1 MSSLKNKLVTERSNL
16 RNLKFGSDRPGGG
29 SSKQPFVKQ
38 PLPGVLEDNPNVGL
52 LGGAGDFI
60 GLRQGTFLRTADDVD
75 RLGTFLLGTT
85 QGAAFITKQN
95 LLSLT
100 NVKSVGQSIINQ
112 GAYVPTSTLAQ
123 VGVAGIGGHLLKQG
137 LNPFKNTQEGG
148 ESSDPS
154 VFQKISDFV
163 LGGVTGPLE
172 LPLYQ
177 SHLEEIKNPD
187 TNRLVTLKNTKLSNT
202 EPESFNLPDISGILQ
217 DVLGGGSFSL
227 DILKPNN
234 ENELFSYSGGP
245 NSILGVGKTILR
257 RYSNSEEGL
266 NTYTPG
272 SFKLKGSPAVKKV
285 DTEDLTNIFGDDINI
300 PISRGNLGSGFD
312 VPETIIP
319 GKPAEPGQYV
329 PSKYD
334 ITKDHKSLDTK
345 ALGVTPKYASQNPES
360 EAELTEG
367 FSQDSVK
374 TASPTETPNTLSRS
388 QLKSQTSSEFNPQIK
403 KDFRK
408 DVANDNE
415 GSIISKSLPYTDP
428 KPGEK
433 IGRFTTNQ
441 RIEGRVNLGNPGG
454 KGNRSSY
461 VKGKRDQSGK
471 EIIADKINAL
481 QIYQSSNVIQNN
493 TKNDLCDF
501 RISVIDPNNIIR
513 NQDTND
519 DDVINELDEGVF
531 AQTFLHFRAFINSFT
546 DNMNAEWQGE
556 RYMGRGENFYRYG
569 GFDRTIDMSFTAAA
583 QSKGEMMPMYNKL
596 NYLQSVMAPNYT
608 PAGYYFGNI
617 IKLHV
622 GAYLYDVPG
631 VLTNLTYTIPQEA
644 PWEIAV
650 GDEDERAQNKGN
662 IQVLPH
668 IIDVNLSFK
677 PIHQFAPKLQSN
689 TFVGPDTA
697 KRVGSFGKERFISL
711 SRGFNEGYDSVDGVD
726 PNSGF
731 EIAKKEAKVSNV
743 KEPTRVGPVS
753 TVNDI
758 SNLSNRLSRSERES
772 AALDRL
778 MGTG

>member
-1 MSSLKNKLVTERSNL
+1 MSSLKNRLVTANSSL

-29 SSKQPFVKQ
+29 SSKQPFVKE
-38 PLPGVLEDNPNVGL
+38 PLPGVLEDNPNLGL

-112 GAYVPTSTLAQ
+112 GVYSPTSTLAQ

-137 LNPFKNTQEGG
+137 LNPFKDTQSGG

-172 LPLYQ
+172 LPLYK

-187 TNRLVTLKNTKLSNT
+187 TNRLVNLKNNKLSNT
-202 EPESFNLPDISGILQ
+202 EPESLNVNDLSDTISNLISGRNLLSSVIN
-217 DVLGGGSFSL
+217 L
-227 DILKPNN
+227 DLKPNDDI
-234 ENELFSYSGGP
+234 ELFSYSGGP
-245 NSILGVGKTILR
+245 NSILGVGKTTIR

-266 NTYTPG
+266 NTFTPG
-272 SFKLKGSPAVKKV
+272 TF
-285 DTEDLTNIFGDDINI
+285 T
-300 PISRGNLGSGFD
+300 LGIDSKY
-312 VPETIIP
+312 T
-319 GKPAEPGQYV
+319 

-334 ITKDHKSLDTK
+334 ITKDNKSLDTK
-345 ALGVTPKYASQNPES
+345 ALGVTPKYSSQNPET
-360 EAELTEG
+360 EKELTSG

-374 TASPTETPNTLSRS
+374 TASSTETPNTLSKS
-388 QLKSQTSSEFNPQIK
+388 QLKSQTSSEFNPKIK

-408 DVANDNE
+408 DVANDKDE
-415 GSIISKSLPYTDP
+415 SIISKSLDYTNP
-428 KPGEK
+428 NK
-433 IGRFTTNQ
+433 

-481 QIYQSSNVIQNN
+481 QLYKSTGVIQNN
-493 TKNDLCDF
+493 SKNDLCDF
-501 RISVIDPNNIIR
+501 RISVIDPNEAEAGEQFSQI
-513 NQDTND
+513 
-519 DDVINELDEGVF
+519 
-531 AQTFLHFRAFINSFT
+531 FLHFRAFINSFT

-556 RYMGRGENFYRYG
+556 KYMGRGENFYRYG
-569 GFDRTIDMSFTAAA
+569 GFDRNIDMSFTAAA

-596 NYLQSVMAPNYT
+596 NYLQSVMTPNYT
-608 PAGYYFGNI
+608 PAGYYFGNL

-631 VLTNLTYTIPQEA
+631 VLTSLTYTIPQEA
-644 PWEIAV
+644 PWEIAI
-650 GDEDERAQNKGN
+650 GNEDEKLKTK
-662 IQVLPH
+662 V
-668 IIDVNLSFK
+668 VFK
-677 PIHQFAPKLQSN
+677 YYL
-689 TFVGPDTA
+689 T
-697 KRVGSFGKERFISL
+697 
-711 SRGFNEGYDSVDGVD
+711 
-726 PNSGF
+726 
-731 EIAKKEAKVSNV
+731 
-743 KEPTRVGPVS
+743 
-753 TVNDI
+753 
-758 SNLSNRLSRSERES
+758 
-772 AALDRL
+772 
-778 MGTG
+778 

>member
-1 MSSLKNKLVTERSNL
+1 MSKKVSELEFRLITNNSNL
-16 RNLKFGSDRPGGG
+16 RKLKFGSDRPGGG
-29 SSKQPFVKQ
+29 SSKQPFVKE
-38 PLPGVLEDNPNVGL
+38 PLPGVLEDNPNAGL

-100 NVKSVGQSIINQ
+100 NVKGVGQSIINQ
-112 GAYVPTSTLAQ
+112 GVYSPTSTLAQ

-137 LNPFKNTQEGG
+137 LNPFKDTQSGG
-148 ESSDPS
+148 ESSDPNL
-154 VFQKISDFV
+154 FQKISDFV

-187 TNRLVTLKNTKLSNT
+187 TNRLVTLKSTKLSNT
-202 EPESFNLPDISGILQ
+202 EPESFNLPDLSGILQ

-285 DTEDLTNIFGDDINI
+285 DTEDLTKIFGDDINI
-300 PISRGNLGSGFD
+300 PDSLGNLGSGFD

-334 ITKDHKSLDTK
+334 ITKDNKSLDTK

-374 TASPTETPNTLSRS
+374 TVSPTETPTTLSKS
-388 QLKSQTSSEFNPQIK
+388 QLKKQTSSEFNPQIK

-408 DVANDNE
+408 DLTDKDTNFIA
-415 GSIISKSLPYTDP
+415 KSLDYTNP
-428 KPGEK
+428 NK
-433 IGRFTTNQ
+433 

-481 QIYQSSNVIQNN
+481 QLYKSTGVIQNN
-493 TKNDLCDF
+493 SKNDLCDF
-501 RISVIDPNNIIR
+501 RISIIDPNEAEAVEQFSQI
-513 NQDTND
+513 
-519 DDVINELDEGVF
+519 
-531 AQTFLHFRAFINSFT
+531 FLHFRAFIDSFS
-546 DNMNAEWQGE
+546 DNMTSEWQGE
-556 RYMGRGENFYRYG
+556 KYMGRGENFYRYG
-569 GFDRTIDMSFTAAA
+569 GFDRSIEMAFTAAA

-608 PAGYYFGNI
+608 PAGYYFGNL

-644 PWEIAV
+644 PWEIAI
-650 GDEDERAQNKGN
+650 GDDIEGAQDKGS

-668 IIDVNLSFK
+668 IIDVSLTFK
-677 PIHQFAPKLQSN
+677 PFHEFAPKLQTN
-689 TFVGPDTA
+689 EYEKDKGIA
-697 KRVGSFGKERFISL
+697 KVTSFGQERFISL
-711 SRGFNEGYDSVDGVD
+711 SRGRNNGYQSVDGID

-731 EIAKKEAKVSNV
+731 EIAKKEVKVTNNE
-743 KEPTRVGPVS
+743 EPN
-753 TVNDI
+753 TV
-758 SNLSNRLSRSERES
+758 ES
-772 AALDRL
+772 V
-778 MGTG
+778 

>member
-1 MSSLKNKLVTERSNL
+1 MSSLKNRLVTFNSDL
-16 RNLKFGSDRPGGG
+16 RKLKFGSDRPGGG

-38 PLPGVLEDNPNVGL
+38 PLPGVLEDNPNAGL

-100 NVKSVGQSIINQ
+100 NVKGVGKSIINQ

-137 LNPFKNTQEGG
+137 LNPFKDTQEGG
-148 ESSDPS
+148 ESSDPNL
-154 VFQKISDFV
+154 FKKISDFV
-163 LGGVTGPLE
+163 LGGITGPLE

-187 TNRLVTLKNTKLSNT
+187 TNRLVTLKNNKLSNT
-202 EPESFNLPDISGILQ
+202 EPESLNANNLSDTISNLISGRNLLSSVIN
-217 DVLGGGSFSL
+217 L
-227 DILKPNN
+227 DLKPNDDI
-234 ENELFSYSGGP
+234 ELFSYSGGP
-245 NSILGVGKTILR
+245 NSILGVGKTTIR

-266 NTYTPG
+266 NTFTPG
-272 SFKLKGSPAVKKV
+272 TFTLG
-285 DTEDLTNIFGDDINI
+285 TN
-300 PISRGNLGSGFD
+300 SEYVSG
-312 VPETIIP
+312 
-319 GKPAEPGQYV
+319 
-329 PSKYD
+329 KYD
-334 ITKDHKSLDTK
+334 ITKDNSSLDTK
-345 ALGVTPKYASQNPES
+345 ALGVTPKYASENPET
-360 EAELTEG
+360 EKELTDG

-374 TASPTETPNTLSRS
+374 KESPTETPTTLSKN

-408 DVANDNE
+408 DLNDKDTNFIAN
-415 GSIISKSLPYTDP
+415 SLDYTNP
-428 KPGEK
+428 NK
-433 IGRFTTNQ
+433 

-481 QIYQSSNVIQNN
+481 QLYKSTGVIQNN
-493 TKNDLCDF
+493 SKNDLCDF
-501 RISVIDPNNIIR
+501 RISIIDPNEAEAGEQFSQI
-513 NQDTND
+513 
-519 DDVINELDEGVF
+519 
-531 AQTFLHFRAFINSFT
+531 FLHFRAFIDSFS
-546 DNMNAEWQGE
+546 DNMTSEWQGE
-556 RYMGRGENFYRYG
+556 KYMGRGENFYRYG
-569 GFDRTIDMSFTAAA
+569 GFDRSIEMAFTAAA

-644 PWEIAV
+644 PWEIAI
-650 GDEDERAQNKGN
+650 GDDTEGVQQRGDT
-662 IQVLPH
+662 QVLPH
-668 IIDVNLSFK
+668 IINVSLSFN

-689 TFVGPDTA
+689 TFAGPNTA
-697 KRVGSFGKERFISL
+697 QTVGSFGKERFISL
-711 SRGFNEGYDSVDGVD
+711 SRGNNSGYDRVDGVD
-726 PNSGF
+726 ANSG
-731 EIAKKEAKVSNV
+731 EAIVKKEVKV
-743 KEPTRVGPVS
+743 ET
-753 TVNDI
+753 
-758 SNLSNRLSRSERES
+758 
-772 AALDRL
+772 
-778 MGTG
+778 

>member
-1 MSSLKNKLVTERSNL
+1 MSSLKNRLVTANSSL
-16 RNLKFGSDRPGGG
+16 RELKFGSDRPGGG
-29 SSKQPFVKQ
+29 SSKQPFVKE
-38 PLPGVLEDNPNVGL
+38 PLPGVLEDNPNLGL

-60 GLRQGTFLRTADDVD
+60 GLRQGTFLRTADDVG

-112 GAYVPTSTLAQ
+112 GVYSPTSTLAQ

-137 LNPFKNTQEGG
+137 LNPFKDTQSGG

-187 TNRLVTLKNTKLSNT
+187 TNRLVTLKSTKLSNT
-202 EPESFNLPDISGILQ
+202 EPESFNLPDLSGILQ

-227 DILKPNN
+227 DILKPNDD
-234 ENELFSYSGGP
+234 NELFSYSGGP

-266 NTYTPG
+266 NSYTPG
-272 SFKLKGSPAVKKV
+272 SFKLKGTKEQKRI
-285 DTEDLTNIFGDDINI
+285 DTEDLQNLLGDSINI
-300 PISRGNLGSGFD
+300 PTSRGNLGSGFD
-312 VPETIIP
+312 VPEVIIP

-334 ITKDHKSLDTK
+334 ITKDNKSLDTK

-374 TASPTETPNTLSRS
+374 FDSPTETPNTLNKS

-408 DVANDNE
+408 DVANDKDE
-415 GSIISKSLPYTDP
+415 SIISKSLPYADP

-481 QIYQSSNVIQNN
+481 QLYKSTGVIQNN
-493 TKNDLCDF
+493 SKNDLCDF
-501 RISVIDPNNIIR
+501 RISVIDPNEAEAVEQFSQI
-513 NQDTND
+513 
-519 DDVINELDEGVF
+519 
-531 AQTFLHFRAFINSFT
+531 FLHFRAFINSFT

-596 NYLQSVMAPNYT
+596 NYLQSVMTPNYT
-608 PAGYYFGNI
+608 PAGYYFGNL

-631 VLTNLTYTIPQEA
+631 VLTSLTYTIPQEA

-711 SRGFNEGYDSVDGVD
+711 SRGNNSGYDNVNGID
-726 PNSGF
+726 PNSR
-731 EIAKKEAKVSNV
+731 EAIVKKEAKV
-743 KEPTRVGPVS
+743 E
-753 TVNDI
+753 
-758 SNLSNRLSRSERES
+758 
-772 AALDRL
+772 A
-778 MGTG
+778 

>member
-1 MSSLKNKLVTERSNL
+1 MSSLKNQLVTNNSDL
-16 RNLKFGSDRPGGG
+16 RELKFGSDRPGGG

-38 PLPGVLEDNPNVGL
+38 PLPGVLEDNPNLGL

-100 NVKSVGQSIINQ
+100 NVKGVGKSIINQ

-137 LNPFKNTQEGG
+137 LNPFKDTQEGG
-148 ESSDPS
+148 ESSDPNL
-154 VFQKISDFV
+154 FKKISDFV
-163 LGGVTGPLE
+163 LGGITGPLE

-187 TNRLVTLKNTKLSNT
+187 TNRLVTLKNNKLNNT
-202 EPESFNLPDISGILQ
+202 EPESFNLPDISGILK

-245 NSILGVGKTILR
+245 NSVLGVGKTILR

-285 DTEDLTNIFGDDINI
+285 DTEDLTNIFGSNINI
-300 PISRGNLGSGFD
+300 PDSFGNLGSGFD
-312 VPETIIP
+312 VPEVVIP

-334 ITKDHKSLDTK
+334 ITKDNKSLDTK
-345 ALGVTPKYASQNPES
+345 ALGVTPKYASENPES
-360 EAELTEG
+360 EKELTDG

-374 TASPTETPNTLSRS
+374 KESPTETPTTLSKN

-408 DVANDNE
+408 DLTDKDTNFIAN
-415 GSIISKSLPYTDP
+415 SLDYTNP
-428 KPGEK
+428 NK
-433 IGRFTTNQ
+433 

-481 QIYQSSNVIQNN
+481 QLYKSTGVIQNN
-493 TKNDLCDF
+493 SKNDLCDF
-501 RISVIDPNNIIR
+501 RISIIDPNEAEAGEQFSQI
-513 NQDTND
+513 
-519 DDVINELDEGVF
+519 
-531 AQTFLHFRAFINSFT
+531 FLHFRAFIDSFS
-546 DNMNAEWQGE
+546 DNMTSEWQGE
-556 RYMGRGENFYRYG
+556 KYMGRGENFYRYG
-569 GFDRTIDMSFTAAA
+569 GFDRSIEMAFTAAA

-631 VLTNLTYTIPQEA
+631 VLTNLTYTIPQTA
-644 PWEIAV
+644 PWEIAI
-650 GDEDERAQNKGN
+650 GDDTEGVQQRGDT
-662 IQVLPH
+662 QVLPH
-668 IIDVNLSFK
+668 IINVSLSFK

-689 TFVGPDTA
+689 TFTGPNTA
-697 KRVGSFGKERFISL
+697 QTVGSFGKERFISL
-711 SRGFNEGYDSVDGVD
+711 SRGNNSGYDRVDGVD
-726 PNSGF
+726 ANSG
-731 EIAKKEAKVSNV
+731 EAIVKKEVKV
-743 KEPTRVGPVS
+743 ET
-753 TVNDI
+753 
-758 SNLSNRLSRSERES
+758 
-772 AALDRL
+772 
-778 MGTG
+778 

>member
-1 MSSLKNKLVTERSNL
+1 MSSLKNRLVTANSSL

-29 SSKQPFVKQ
+29 SSKQPFVKE
-38 PLPGVLEDNPNVGL
+38 PLPSVLEDNPNLGL

-112 GAYVPTSTLAQ
+112 GVYSPTSTLAQ

-137 LNPFKNTQEGG
+137 LNPFKDTQSGG

-172 LPLYQ
+172 LPLYK

-187 TNRLVTLKNTKLSNT
+187 TNRLVNLKNNKLSNT
-202 EPESFNLPDISGILQ
+202 EPESLNVNDLSDTISNLISGRNLLSSVIN
-217 DVLGGGSFSL
+217 L
-227 DILKPNN
+227 DLKPNDDI
-234 ENELFSYSGGP
+234 ELFSYSGGP
-245 NSILGVGKTILR
+245 NSILGVGKTTIR

-266 NTYTPG
+266 NTFTPG
-272 SFKLKGSPAVKKV
+272 TF
-285 DTEDLTNIFGDDINI
+285 T
-300 PISRGNLGSGFD
+300 LGIDSKY
-312 VPETIIP
+312 T
-319 GKPAEPGQYV
+319 

-334 ITKDHKSLDTK
+334 ITKDNKSLDTK
-345 ALGVTPKYASQNPES
+345 ALGVTPKYSSQNPET
-360 EAELTEG
+360 EKELTSG

-374 TASPTETPNTLSRS
+374 TASSTETPNTLSKS
-388 QLKSQTSSEFNPQIK
+388 QLKSQTSSEFNPKIK

-408 DVANDNE
+408 DVANDKDE
-415 GSIISKSLPYTDP
+415 SIISKSLDYTNP
-428 KPGEK
+428 NK
-433 IGRFTTNQ
+433 

-481 QIYQSSNVIQNN
+481 QLYKSTEVIQNN
-493 TKNDLCDF
+493 SKNDLCDF
-501 RISVIDPNNIIR
+501 RISVIDPNEAEAGEQFSQI
-513 NQDTND
+513 
-519 DDVINELDEGVF
+519 
-531 AQTFLHFRAFINSFT
+531 FLHFRAFINSFT

-556 RYMGRGENFYRYG
+556 KYMGRGENFYRYG
-569 GFDRTIDMSFTAAA
+569 GFDRNIDMSFTAAA

-608 PAGYYFGNI
+608 PAGYYFGNL

-631 VLTNLTYTIPQEA
+631 VLTSLTYTIPQEA
-644 PWEIAV
+644 PWEIAI
-650 GDEDERAQNKGN
+650 GNEDEKAQDKGS

-668 IIDVNLSFK
+668 IINVSLSFK

-689 TFVGPDTA
+689 TFVGPNTA

-711 SRGFNEGYDSVDGVD
+711 SRGNNSGYDRVDGID
-726 PNSGF
+726 ANSG
-731 EIAKKEAKVSNV
+731 EAIVKKEVKV
-743 KEPTRVGPVS
+743 ET
-753 TVNDI
+753 
-758 SNLSNRLSRSERES
+758 
-772 AALDRL
+772 
-778 MGTG
+778 